1 MAIKSYQ
8 GELVGKAAP
17 KAEEIRVEHYMNKAV
32 VSFKISQDILEIMNA
47 LVKNGISGGPIVSE
61 SNEVVGFIS
70 EGDCIKQMTESKYYN
85 LPLEEMSIEHYMT
98 KNVICV
104 GPDESLLDIANK
116 FLITKKRNFPV
127 VHDGKLIGLISQKNV
142 LKAVLDWKGTH
153 YPRH

>member
-32 VSFKISQDILEIMNA
+32 VSFKITQDILEIMNA

-85 LPLEEMSIEHYMT
+85 LPLEEMNIEHYMT

-116 FLITKKRNFPV
+116 FLNTKKRNFPV

-142 LKAVLDWKGTH
+142 LKAVLDWKATH